1 MKPKKSIRKWLIPEA
16 PRPGQWKRWILARL
30 AVFFVTFS
38 VLFLGGGL
46 IFKNRLIFHPT
57 AEAIDFPANYGLK
70 VDEFWLELDSGLKI
84 RAWLAPAVSKA
95 AQKKQ
100 GPPMSNDNG
109 PTTLGD
115 WQSSDPPAPGKIA
128 LVLQGNSG
136 NISMMTSRLVILQS
150 LGLTVLTVDYPGY
163 GPNQGRPSEAGVYQ
177 SAEAA
182 WQWAAQQGYRPEDIL
197 IYGYSLGGGV
207 ASYLADR
214 HPPAAVVLDSTFTRL
229 RDVPAYWLPWL
240 SPYFYFILGDAFDT
254 ETRLS
259 RIKCPL
265 LILHS
270 PDDAIVP
277 YALGEKLLRTYQNN
291 YKDLATGSGG
301 HTDFYLNSHLYR
313 DKIRDLLAAA
323 WPEGTNPETF

>member
-1 MKPKKSIRKWLIPEA
+1 MNSKKSIKKWLIPPA
-16 PRPGQWKRWILARL
+16 PRPGQWKRWIFVRL

-38 VLFLGGGL
+38 VLLLALGL

-57 AEAIDFPANYGLK
+57 SAAIDSPANYDLK
-70 VDEFWLELDSGLKI
+70 IDEFWLELEDGLKI
-84 RAWLAPAVSKA
+84 RAWLAPAVLEA
-95 AQKKQ
+95 
-100 GPPMSNDNG
+100 GP
-109 PTTLGD
+109 
-115 WQSSDPPAPGKIA
+115 QSPGRPASDGYGQPSPGKIA

-136 NISMMTSRLVILQS
+136 NISMMTSRLAVLNS
-150 LGLTVLTVDYPGY
+150 LGLAALAVDYPGY
-163 GPNQGRPSEAGVYQ
+163 GLNQGRPSEAGTYQ

-182 WQWAAQQGYRPEDIL
+182 WQWAAKHGYRPEDIL

-207 ASYLADR
+207 ASYLAER

-229 RDVPAYWLPWL
+229 RDVPAHWLPWL

-259 RIKCPL
+259 RVKCPL

-270 PDDAIVP
+270 PDDGIVP

-291 YKDLATGSGG
+291 YKDLAAGSGG
-301 HTDFYLNSHLYR
+301 HTDFYINRPLYR
-313 DKIRDLLAAA
+313 DKIRNLLAVA
-323 WPEGTNPETF
+323 WPEGMRP